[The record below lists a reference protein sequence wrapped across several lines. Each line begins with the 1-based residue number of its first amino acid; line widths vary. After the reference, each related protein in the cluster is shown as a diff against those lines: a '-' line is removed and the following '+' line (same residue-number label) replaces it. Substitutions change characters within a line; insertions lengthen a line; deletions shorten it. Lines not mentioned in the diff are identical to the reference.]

1 MIENAAV
8 RLELREN
15 GAMKLTD
22 RRTGVCFEEMA
33 GLLRAYDVRQE
44 GDCLHARLLG
54 AAFEPELRFELTQD
68 GFILTLHADSQAI
81 MPEEIAYPG
90 AWRTQAGDLLAFANS
105 EGVCFEADE
114 AFPLPERWLMT
125 AGGMAMW
132 VIYRSGCWLICAAE
146 EGADAALV
154 NRREGGLMSSGARWL
169 SEKGCWGYDRSMR
182 FFVAPTL
189 SEGCRAYRLWRET
202 LGEVTTLREKMAHAP
217 ELKKLIGAANIWL
230 WDDNNMNRLYACPE
244 QPDVPARDVKRIS
257 DDMQALGM
265 TRVLWNAFEGETR
278 ADCDYLK
285 SKGYLVGKYDIYR
298 DVVPATAV
306 HSVIPYRVRRSRHT
320 KYWPDDVR
328 REKNGDMARAWQL
341 HTIDGSMVYQ
351 NAVCD
356 VCALRMT
363 MEDVPADVA
372 EVGYTA
378 RLIDVQ
384 SGSGLAEC
392 YDPRHPATRR
402 VMRRYIRAQH
412 RFLLDLGLA
421 SGGEVGSEDYVSQLA
436 FTEGLMS
443 PVWLRGPDAG
453 RRMNTLYYG
462 EEIPSII
469 PNYMLNPRH
478 RLPLWELVYHD
489 CTVSYWYW
497 GDSSNGC
504 PELMPVRDLFN
515 ALYGLPPL
523 YSLNVT
529 QWTGLREEIAASYA
543 RATAVAQKVALLP
556 MTAFE
561 WLTED
566 RLVQRSVFGERY
578 QVTVNFSDKPF
589 EATGGLLAAHDW
601 QLEKCADDALK
612 GEKGH

>member
-1 MIENAAV
+1 MLENAAI
-8 RLELREN
+8 RLDVTEH
-15 GAMKLTD
+15 GALVLTD
-22 RRTGVCFEEMA
+22 RRTGVRFEEIP
-33 GLLRAYDVRQE
+33 GELRLSDVRAAN
-44 GDCLHARLLG
+44 GSMTARLSG
-54 AAFEPELRFELTQD
+54 AALNGDVCLALTEN
-68 GFILTLHADSQAI
+68 GFTLSIHADANAF
-81 MPEEIAYPG
+81 MPDEIAYPG
-90 AWRTQAGDLLAFANS
+90 AWQTRSDDLLAFANS
-105 EGVCFEADE
+105 EGVCFEAGED
-114 AFPLPERWLMT
+114 FPLPERWDMT

-132 VIYRSGCWLICAAE
+132 VIRRSGCWLICGVE

-154 NRREGGLMSSGARWL
+154 NERRDGLMVSGVHWL
-169 SEKGCWGYDRSMR
+169 SEKGRWGYDRAMR
-182 FFVAPTL
+182 FFVSSTL
-189 SEGCRAYRLWRET
+189 SEGCRAYRAWRET
-202 LGEVTTLREKMAHAP
+202 LGQIVTLKEKIAHAP
-217 ELKKLIGAANIWL
+217 ELAKLIGAADVWL
-230 WDDNNMNRLYACPE
+230 WDDNNMNRLYARPE
-244 QPDVPARDVKRIS
+244 ISNVPARDVKAIA
-257 DDMQALGM
+257 DDMEELGM

-278 ADCDYLK
+278 ADCEYLK
-285 SKGYLVGKYDIYR
+285 DKGWLVGKYDIYR

-306 HSVIPYRVRRSRHT
+306 NSVIPYRVKRSRHT

-328 REKNGDMARAWQL
+328 RERNGDMARAWQL
-341 HTIDGSMVYQ
+341 HTTDGTMVYQ

-378 RLIDVQ
+378 RLLDVQ

-402 VMRRYIRAQH
+402 MMRRYIRAQH
-412 RFLLDLGLA
+412 QFLLDLGLA
-421 SGGEVGSEDYVSQLA
+421 CGGEVGSENYVSQLA

-462 EEIPSII
+462 DEIPAVI
-469 PNYMLNPRH
+469 PDCMLNPRH
-478 RLPLWELVYHD
+478 RLPLWELIYHD

-529 QWTGLREEIAASYA
+529 QWQSMRTEIAASYR
-543 RATAVAQKVALLP
+543 RATASAEKVGLLP

-561 WLTED
+561 WLTDD
-566 RLVQRSVFGERY
+566 RLVQRSVFGGEY
-578 QVTVNFSDKPF
+578 AVTANFSNYPYEVPSGVIEPLNFRIERLDK
-589 EATGGLLAAHDW
+589 
-601 QLEKCADDALK
+601 
-612 GEKGH
+612 

>member
-8 RLELREN
+8 CLAATEQ
-15 GAMKLTD
+15 GALVLTD
-22 RRTGVCFEEMA
+22 KRTGARFEEIVGDLHLCDMRSA
-33 GLLRAYDVRQE
+33 GDTMLARLTGAALDVDVR
-44 GDCLHARLLG
+44 
-54 AAFEPELRFELTQD
+54 LTLTED
-68 GFILTLHADSQAI
+68 GFTLKLQADAAAL
-81 MPEEIAYPG
+81 MPEELAYPG
-90 AWRTQAGDLLAFANS
+90 AWRTRAGDLLAFGHS
-105 EGVCFEADE
+105 EGVCFDAEED
-114 AFPLPERWLMT
+114 FPLPERWAMT

-132 VIYRSGCWLICAAE
+132 VIRRGGGWLICAAE
-146 EGADAALV
+146 EGADAALE
-154 NRREGGLMSSGARWL
+154 NRREDGLLISGARWL
-169 SEKGCWGYDRSMR
+169 SEKGRWGYDRAMR
-182 FFVAPTL
+182 FFVSSTL
-189 SEGCRAYRLWRET
+189 GEGCRAYRAWRET
-202 LGEVTTLREKMAHAP
+202 LGEIVPLKEKIAHAP
-217 ELKKLIGAANIWL
+217 ELKKLIGAADIWL
-230 WDDNNMNRLYACPE
+230 WDDNNMNRLYARPE
-244 QPDVPARDVKRIS
+244 RSDVPARDVRAIA

-278 ADCDYLK
+278 ADCEYLK
-285 SKGYLVGKYDIYR
+285 GKGWLVGKYDIYR

-306 HSVIPYRVRRSRHT
+306 NSVIPYRVKRSRHT

-328 REKNGDMARAWQL
+328 REQNGDMARAWQL
-341 HTIDGSMVYQ
+341 HTTDGTMVYQ

-378 RLIDVQ
+378 RLLDVQ
-384 SGSGLAEC
+384 SGGGLAEC

-412 RFLLDLGLA
+412 QFLLDLGLA
-421 SGGEVGSEDYVSQLA
+421 CGGEVGSEDYVSQLA

-443 PVWLRGPDAG
+443 PPWLRGPDAG

-462 EEIPSII
+462 DEIPPVIT
-469 PNYMLNPRH
+469 NYMLNPRH

-504 PELMPVRDLFN
+504 PELMPRRDLFN

-529 QWTGLREEIAASYA
+529 QWGQLRSEIAASYR
-543 RATAVAQKVALLP
+543 RAAAVAERVGLLP

-561 WLTED
+561 WLTDD
-566 RLVQRSVFGERY
+566 RLVQRTVFGGEY
-578 QVTVNFSDKPF
+578 AVTANFSNQPYETPQGTIQPLDF
-589 EATGGLLAAHDW
+589 R
-601 QLEKCADDALK
+601 LEELN
-612 GEKGH
+612 

>member
-8 RLELREN
+8 RLEATAQ
-15 GAMKLTD
+15 GALMLTD
-22 RRTGVCFEEMA
+22 KRTGARFEEII
-33 GLLRAYDVRQE
+33 GDLYLCDVRSA
-44 GDCLHARLLG
+44 GTTMLSRLSG
-54 AAFEPELRFELTQD
+54 AAFELGVCLTLTED
-68 GFILTLHADSQAI
+68 GFTLALHADADTL
-81 MPEEIAYPG
+81 MPDEFAYPG
-90 AWRTQAGDLLAFANS
+90 AWRTQAGDLLAFGHS
-105 EGVCFEADE
+105 EGVCFDAEE
-114 AFPLPERWLMT
+114 EFPLPERWAMT

-132 VIYRSGCWLICAAE
+132 VIRRGGCWLICAAE

-154 NRREGGLMSSGARWL
+154 NRREDGLMVSGARWL
-169 SEKGCWGYDRSMR
+169 SEKGRWGYDRAMR
-182 FFVAPTL
+182 FFISSTL
-189 SEGCRAYRLWRET
+189 GEGCRAYRAWRET
-202 LGEVTTLREKMAHAP
+202 LGEIVPLKEKIAHAP
-217 ELKKLIGAANIWL
+217 ELKKLIGAADIWL
-230 WDDNNMNRLYACPE
+230 WDDNNMNRLYARPE
-244 QPDVPARDVKRIS
+244 QSGVPARDVQAIA
-257 DDMQALGM
+257 DDMESLGM
-265 TRVLWNAFEGETR
+265 KHILWNAFEGETR
-278 ADCDYLK
+278 ADCEYLK
-285 SKGYLVGKYDIYR
+285 GKGWLVGKYDIYR

-306 HSVIPYRVRRSRHT
+306 NSVIPYRVKRSRHT

-328 REKNGDMARAWQL
+328 REQNGDMARAWQL
-341 HTIDGSMVYQ
+341 HTTDGTMVYQ

-378 RLIDVQ
+378 RLLDVQ
-384 SGSGLAEC
+384 SGGGLAEC

-412 RFLLDLGLA
+412 QFLLDLGLA
-421 SGGEVGSEDYVSQLA
+421 CGGEVGSEDYVSQLA

-443 PVWLRGPDAG
+443 PPWLRGPDAG

-462 EEIPSII
+462 GEIPPVIT
-469 PNYMLNPRH
+469 NYMLNPRH

-504 PELMPVRDLFN
+504 PELMPRRDLFN

-529 QWTGLREEIAASYA
+529 QWGQLRREIAASYR
-543 RATAVAQKVALLP
+543 RAAAVAERVGLLP

-561 WLTED
+561 WLTDD
-566 RLVQRSVFGERY
+566 RLVQRTVFGGKY
-578 QVTVNFSDKPF
+578 AVTANFSNRPYETPLGTVQPLDF
-589 EATGGLLAAHDW
+589 R
-601 QLEKCADDALK
+601 LEELN
-612 GEKGH
+612 

>member
-8 RLELREN
+8 RLEATER
-15 GAMKLTD
+15 GALVLTD
-22 RRTGVCFEEMA
+22 KRTGARFEEIVGDLCLCEARSA
-33 GLLRAYDVRQE
+33 GDTML
-44 GDCLHARLLG
+44 ARLSG
-54 AAFEPELRFELTQD
+54 AAFDVDVRLALTED
-68 GFILTLHADSQAI
+68 GFTLALHAGADTP

-90 AWRTQAGDLLAFANS
+90 AWRTRAGDLLAFGHS

-114 AFPLPERWLMT
+114 EFPLPERWGMT

-132 VIYRSGCWLICAAE
+132 VIRRGGCWLICAAE

-154 NRREGGLMSSGARWL
+154 NRRTDGLMSSGARWL
-169 SEKGCWGYDRSMR
+169 SEKGRWGYDRAMR
-182 FFVAPTL
+182 FFVSSTL
-189 SEGCRAYRLWRET
+189 GEGCRAYRAWRET
-202 LGEVTTLREKMAHAP
+202 LGEIVPLKEKIARAP
-217 ELKKLIGAANIWL
+217 ELEKLIGAADVWL
-230 WDDNNMNRLYACPE
+230 WDDNNMNRLYARPE
-244 QPDVPARDVKRIS
+244 RSDVPARDVQAIA

-278 ADCDYLK
+278 ADCEYLK
-285 SKGYLVGKYDIYR
+285 SKGWLVGKYDIYR

-306 HSVIPYRVRRSRHT
+306 NSVIPYRVKRSRHT

-328 REKNGDMARAWQL
+328 REQNGDMARAWQL
-341 HTIDGSMVYQ
+341 HTIDGTMVYQ

-378 RLIDVQ
+378 RLLDVQ
-384 SGSGLAEC
+384 TGGGLAEC

-412 RFLLDLGLA
+412 QFLLDLGLA
-421 SGGEVGSEDYVSQLA
+421 CGGEVGSEDYVSQLA

-443 PVWLRGPDAG
+443 PIWLRGPDAG

-462 EEIPSII
+462 DEIPPVIT
-469 PNYMLNPRH
+469 NYMLNPRH

-504 PELMPVRDLFN
+504 PELMPLRDLFN

-529 QWTGLREEIAASYA
+529 QWRRLRTVVAASYR
-543 RATAVAQKVALLP
+543 RATAVAARVGLLP

-566 RLVQRSVFGERY
+566 RLVQRTVFGGEY
-578 QVTVNFSDKPF
+578 AVTANFSNRPYETPQGTIQPLDF
-589 EATGGLLAAHDW
+589 R
-601 QLEKCADDALK
+601 LEELNK
-612 GEKGH
+612 

>member
-1 MIENAAV
+1 
-8 RLELREN
+8 
-15 GAMKLTD
+15 
-22 RRTGVCFEEMA
+22 
-33 GLLRAYDVRQE
+33 
-44 GDCLHARLLG
+44 
-54 AAFEPELRFELTQD
+54 
-68 GFILTLHADSQAI
+68 
-81 MPEEIAYPG
+81 
-90 AWRTQAGDLLAFANS
+90 
-105 EGVCFEADE
+105 
-114 AFPLPERWLMT
+114 
-125 AGGMAMW
+125 
-132 VIYRSGCWLICAAE
+132 
-146 EGADAALV
+146 
-154 NRREGGLMSSGARWL
+154 MSSGARWL
-169 SEKGCWGYDRSMR
+169 SEKGRWGYDRAMR
-182 FFVAPTL
+182 FFVSSTL
-189 SEGCRAYRLWRET
+189 GEGCRAYRAWRET
-202 LGEVTTLREKMAHAP
+202 LGEIVPLKEKIARAP
-217 ELKKLIGAANIWL
+217 ELEKLIGAADVWL
-230 WDDNNMNRLYACPE
+230 WDDNNMNRLYARPE
-244 QPDVPARDVKRIS
+244 RSDVPARDVRAIA

-278 ADCDYLK
+278 ADCEYLK
-285 SKGYLVGKYDIYR
+285 SKGWLVGKYDIYR

-306 HSVIPYRVRRSRHT
+306 NSVIPYRVKRSRHT

-328 REKNGDMARAWQL
+328 REQNGDMARAWQL
-341 HTIDGSMVYQ
+341 HTIDGTMVYQ

-378 RLIDVQ
+378 RLLDVQ
-384 SGSGLAEC
+384 TGGGLAEC

-412 RFLLDLGLA
+412 QFLLDLGLA
-421 SGGEVGSEDYVSQLA
+421 CGGEVGSEDYVSQLA

-443 PVWLRGPDAG
+443 PIWLRGPDAG

-462 EEIPSII
+462 DEIPAVIT
-469 PNYMLNPRH
+469 NYMLNPRH

-504 PELMPVRDLFN
+504 PELMPLRDLFN

-529 QWTGLREEIAASYA
+529 QWRRLRTVVAASYR
-543 RATAVAQKVALLP
+543 RATAVAARVGLLP

-566 RLVQRSVFGERY
+566 RLVQRTVFGGEY
-578 QVTVNFSDKPF
+578 AVTVNFSNRPYETPQGTIQPLDF
-589 EATGGLLAAHDW
+589 R
-601 QLEKCADDALK
+601 LEELNK
-612 GEKGH
+612 

>member
-8 RLELREN
+8 RLDVTER
-15 GAMKLTD
+15 GALALTD
-22 RRTGVCFEEMA
+22 RRTGARFEEIA
-33 GLLRAYDVRQE
+33 GDLRLCDVRSA
-44 GDCLHARLLG
+44 GDVMLARLSG
-54 AAFEPELRFELTQD
+54 AAIDVDVRLDLTED
-68 GFILTLHADSQAI
+68 GFTLALHADADAP

-90 AWRTQAGDLLAFANS
+90 AWRTREGDLVAFGHS
-105 EGVCFEADE
+105 EGVCFEAGED
-114 AFPLPERWLMT
+114 FPLPERWGMT

-132 VIYRSGCWLICAAE
+132 VIRRGGSWLICAAE

-154 NRREGGLMSSGARWL
+154 NRREGGLLVSGARWL
-169 SEKGCWGYDRSMR
+169 SEKGRWGYDRAMR
-182 FFVAPTL
+182 FFVAATL
-189 SEGCRAYRLWRET
+189 GEGCRAYRAWRET
-202 LGEVTTLREKMAHAP
+202 LGEIVTLKEKIARAP
-217 ELKKLIGAANIWL
+217 ELKKLIGAADVWL
-230 WDDNNMNRLYACPE
+230 WDDNNMNRLYARPE
-244 QPDVPARDVKRIS
+244 QSDAPERDVRALS
-257 DDMQALGM
+257 DDMEALGM
-265 TRVLWNAFEGETR
+265 KRLLWNSFEGETR
-278 ADCDYLK
+278 ADCEYLK
-285 SKGYLVGKYDIYR
+285 GKGWLVGKYDIYR

-306 HSVIPYRVRRSRHT
+306 NSVIPYRVKRSRHT

-328 REKNGDMARAWQL
+328 RDQNGDMARAWQL
-341 HTIDGSMVYQ
+341 HTTDGTMVYQ

-372 EVGYTA
+372 DVGYSA
-378 RLIDVQ
+378 RLLDVQ
-384 SGSGLAEC
+384 SGGGLAEC

-412 RFLLDLGLA
+412 QFLLDLGLA
-421 SGGEVGSEDYVSQLA
+421 CGGEVGSEDYVSQLA

-443 PVWLRGPDAG
+443 PIWLRGPDAG

-462 EEIPSII
+462 DEIPPII
-469 PNYMLNPRH
+469 TDCMLNPRH
-478 RLPLWELVYHD
+478 RLPLWEMVYHD

-529 QWTGLREEIAASYA
+529 QWRQLRTVIAASYR
-543 RATAVAQKVALLP
+543 RAAAVAEKVGLLP

-566 RLVQRSVFGERY
+566 RLVQRTVFGGKY
-578 QVTVNFSDKPF
+578 AVTANFSNQPYETPLGTIQPLDF
-589 EATGGLLAAHDW
+589 LLEE
-601 QLEKCADDALK
+601 LN
-612 GEKGH
+612 

>member
-8 RLELREN
+8 RLEVTEG
-15 GAMKLTD
+15 GAIRLTD
-22 RRTGVCFEEMA
+22 RRTGMCFEEKT
-33 GLLRAYDVRQE
+33 GDVRVRDVRRE
-44 GDCLHARLLG
+44 GDGLCACLLG
-54 AAFEPELRFELTQD
+54 AAFDGEVYLELTQD
-68 GFILTLHADSQAI
+68 GFRLTLHADAQAS
-81 MPEEIAYPG
+81 MPEELAYPG
-90 AWRTQAGDLLAFANS
+90 AWQTRADDLLAFGHS
-105 EGVCFEADE
+105 EGVCFEAGE
-114 AFPLPERWLMT
+114 AFPLPERWPMT

-132 VIYRSGCWLICAAE
+132 VIRRGDCWLICAAE
-146 EGADAALV
+146 EGADAALE
-154 NRREGGLMSSGARWL
+154 NHRGEGLMSSGVRWL
-169 SEKGCWGYDRSMR
+169 SEKGRWGYDRSMR
-182 FFVAPTL
+182 FFVSATL
-189 SEGCRAYRLWRET
+189 SEGCRAYRAWRET
-202 LGEVTTLREKMAHAP
+202 LGKVVTLEEKIAHAP
-217 ELKKLIGAANIWL
+217 ELKKLIGAANVWL
-230 WDDNNMNRLYACPE
+230 WDDNNMNRLYAQPE
-244 QPDVPARDVKRIS
+244 KLDVPVRDVKRIS
-257 DDMQALGM
+257 DDMQTLGM

-278 ADCDYLK
+278 ADCEYLK

-306 HSVIPYRVRRSRHT
+306 HSVIPYRVKRSRHT
-320 KYWPDDVR
+320 KYWPEDVR
-328 REKNGDMARAWQL
+328 REKNGDMAKAWQL
-341 HTIDGSMVYQ
+341 HTIDGTMVYQ

-363 MEDVPADVA
+363 MEDVPSDVD
-372 EVGYTA
+372 EVGYSA

-392 YDPRHPATRR
+392 YDLRHPATRR

-412 RFLLDLGLA
+412 QFLLDMGLA
-421 SGGEVGSEDYVSQLA
+421 CGGEVGSEDYVSQLA

-462 EEIPSII
+462 DEIPPII

-529 QWTGLREEIAASYA
+529 QWTQLREDIAASYK
-543 RATAVAQKVALLP
+543 RAAAVAQKVALLP

-566 RLVQRSVFGERY
+566 RLVQRTVFGDRY
-578 QVTVNFSDKPF
+578 QVTVNFSDEPY
-589 EATGGLLAAHDW
+589 EGAEGALAAHSW
-601 QLEKCADDALK
+601 QMTDLCRQGA
-612 GEKGH
+612 

>member
-8 RLELREN
+8 RLETTECGALRLID
-15 GAMKLTD
+15 K
-22 RRTGVCFEEMA
+22 RTGACFEEIVGEVHLSEVRSA
-33 GLLRAYDVRQE
+33 GDTML
-44 GDCLHARLLG
+44 ARLTG
-54 AAFEPELRFELTQD
+54 AALDVNVCLTLTED
-68 GFILTLHADSQAI
+68 GFTLALQADADAL

-90 AWRTQAGDLLAFANS
+90 AWRTRAGDLLAFGHS
-105 EGVCFEADE
+105 EGVCFDAEED
-114 AFPLPERWLMT
+114 FPLPERWAMT

-132 VIYRSGCWLICAAE
+132 VIRRGGCWLICAAE

-154 NRREGGLMSSGARWL
+154 NRREDGLLASGARWL
-169 SEKGCWGYDRSMR
+169 SEKGRWGYDRAMR
-182 FFVAPTL
+182 FFV
-189 SEGCRAYRLWRET
+189 SST
-202 LGEVTTLREKMAHAP
+202 LGEGCCAYRAWRKTLEEIVPLKEKIARAP
-217 ELKKLIGAANIWL
+217 ELKKLIGAADVWL
-230 WDDNNMNRLYACPE
+230 WDDNNMNRLYARPE
-244 QPDVPARDVKRIS
+244 QSGVPARDVKAIA

-278 ADCDYLK
+278 ADCEYLK
-285 SKGYLVGKYDIYR
+285 SKGWLVGKYDIYR

-306 HSVIPYRVRRSRHT
+306 NSVIPYRVKRSRHT

-328 REKNGDMARAWQL
+328 REQNGDMARAWQL
-341 HTIDGSMVYQ
+341 HTTDGTMVYQ

-372 EVGYTA
+372 DVGYTA
-378 RLIDVQ
+378 RLLDVQ

-412 RFLLDLGLA
+412 QFLLDLGLA
-421 SGGEVGSEDYVSQLA
+421 CGGEVGSEDYVSQLA

-443 PVWLRGPDAG
+443 PIWLRGPDAG

-462 EEIPSII
+462 DEIPPVIT
-469 PNYMLNPRH
+469 NYMLNPRY

-504 PELMPVRDLFN
+504 PELMPRRDLFN

-529 QWTGLREEIAASYA
+529 QWGRLRGEIAASYR
-543 RATAVAQKVALLP
+543 RATAVAERVGLLP

-561 WLTED
+561 WLTDD
-566 RLVQRSVFGERY
+566 RLVQRTVFGGEY
-578 QVTVNFSDKPF
+578 AVTANFSNQPYETPLGTIQPLDF
-589 EATGGLLAAHDW
+589 LLEE
-601 QLEKCADDALK
+601 LNK
-612 GEKGH
+612 